1 MAMFTSYKTQGRLLQ
16 RTCCWCAAP
25 TQRVQN
31 AAVLHGET
39 SAVVNTLNGAA
50 FNGWSRCD
58 GRWLV

>member
-1 MAMFTSYKTQGRLLQ
+1 MFTSYKTQGRLLQ

-50 FNGWSRCD
+50 FNG
-58 GRWLV
+58 